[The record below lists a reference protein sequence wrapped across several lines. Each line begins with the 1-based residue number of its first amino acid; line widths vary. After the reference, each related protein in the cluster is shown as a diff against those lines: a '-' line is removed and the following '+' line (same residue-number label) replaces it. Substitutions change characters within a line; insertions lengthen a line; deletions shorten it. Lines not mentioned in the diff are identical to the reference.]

1 MYKKKQRSIV
11 ADNNLTTLG
20 HKLSNP
26 DYLRQRWV
34 VADPFEG
41 YEDEAH
47 YWYIPDDIP
56 IRKNRQRTE
65 IDRHDLK
72 RERFMWP
79 IKNINGKLL
88 HKHER
93 RSDRYMHDPGKP
105 NPNHSKDSRQK
116 FANFCGKNGISY
128 SDIS

>member
-1 MYKKKQRSIV
+1 MYKKTQRSKV

-41 YEDEAH
+41 LKDICNNGLFNIFKGYEDEAH
-47 YWYIPDDIP
+47 YWYVPDDIP

-88 HKHER
+88 HKV
-93 RSDRYMHDPGKP
+93 KF
-105 NPNHSKDSRQK
+105 SKTR
-116 FANFCGKNGISY
+116 FCS
-128 SDIS
+128 